1 MDAGLLTARGW
12 SVSGKTTSCRSATTG
27 NSLGYVRTGS
37 AIASEF
43 TQLVNTPCIAGVLRS
58 GSGVTD
64 DLAHVVEAA
73 RDGDRSAFGELYGRF
88 ARMVHGVLLARGP
101 RADVDDLVQD
111 VFVIALER
119 LHTLRD
125 APAFAGWLAAIARNR
140 AADQLRRGATRTV
153 ELTDDFGRMDPDR
166 TEALAVLGVIRTL
179 PEAYRETL
187 VLRLVEGMTGPE
199 IAARTGLTAASVRV
213 NLHRGMKQLRER
225 LGVLV

>member
-1 MDAGLLTARGW
+1 
-12 SVSGKTTSCRSATTG
+12 
-27 NSLGYVRTGS
+27 
-37 AIASEF
+37 
-43 TQLVNTPCIAGVLRS
+43 
-58 GSGVTD
+58 VTD
-64 DLAHVVEAA
+64 DVAHVVEAA
-73 RDGDRSAFGELYGRF
+73 RGGDRSAFGELYARF

-125 APAFAGWLAAIARNR
+125 AHAFAGWLAAIARNR
-140 AADQLRRGATRTV
+140 AADQLRRGAAHTV
-153 ELTDDFGRMDPDR
+153 ELTGDLGRMDPDR